1 MSLRRGMSLIETI
14 VAMAIFAILIVM
26 IFPALALLNHNNTI
40 SQDILEATYYTQQ
53 VAERI
58 NEVSLSSDSDKQM
71 IHDAL
76 LSDGFSYTTNT
87 YVKFNDPYEITVT
100 TFDVT
105 DSENLWRVVIVAEN
119 DASDYSQVEMVV
131 RLSAEE

>member
-1 MSLRRGMSLIETI
+1 M
-14 VAMAIFAILIVM
+14 
-26 IFPALALLNHNNTI
+26 
-40 SQDILEATYYTQQ
+40 
-53 VAERI
+53 AERI

>member
-1 MSLRRGMSLIETI
+1 M
-14 VAMAIFAILIVM
+14 
-26 IFPALALLNHNNTI
+26 
-40 SQDILEATYYTQQ
+40 
-53 VAERI
+53 ERI
-58 NEVSLSSDSDKQM
+58 NAFYDGQM
-71 IHDAL
+71 TYPV
-76 LSDGFSYTTNT
+76 DGFYHLCE
-87 YVKFNDPYEITVT
+87 VCHEITVT